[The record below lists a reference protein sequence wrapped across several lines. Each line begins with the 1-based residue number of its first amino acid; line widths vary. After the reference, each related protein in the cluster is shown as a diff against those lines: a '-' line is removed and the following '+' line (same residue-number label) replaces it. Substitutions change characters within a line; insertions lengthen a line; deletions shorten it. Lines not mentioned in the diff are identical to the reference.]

1 MDFAKMNFA
10 TYFFLSIFIYYGTF
24 LIGFNIGLCL
34 GYVYD
39 YLCDRRRNI
48 YEEIGDELTNN
59 RYNRVAN
66 NV

>member
-1 MDFAKMNFA
+1 
-10 TYFFLSIFIYYGTF
+10 
-24 LIGFNIGLCL
+24 L

-59 RYNRVAN
+59 RYNRVVN
-66 NV
+66 IV